1 MRRSMTAVVALC
13 GVLGVQAGVTAAA
26 TERTAAD
33 SGRTVRGKV
42 VVECDGWMRFGPPGP
57 ARGRC
62 TISGAINDHGW
73 FRDSDVRW
81 VHPHIRTFKGRKG
94 TIDMSVYEERGH
106 WRIVA
111 GTKAY
116 ARVRGQGYEA
126 LLLSLP
132 AGISFTMTGRV
143 WTQKAG

>member
-1 MRRSMTAVVALC
+1 MWTTVATLCSVLAAQASGTTAATDTAVV
-13 GVLGVQAGVTAAA
+13 
-26 TERTAAD
+26 D
-33 SGRTVRGKV
+33 SGKAVRGRV
-42 VVECDGWMRFGPPGP
+42 VIACDGSMRFGPPGP
-57 ARGRC
+57 AQGRC
-62 TISGAINDHGW
+62 TITGAITDRGW
-73 FRDSDVRW
+73 FRDRDVRW

-116 ARVRGQGYEA
+116 ARLRGRGYEA

-143 WTQKAG
+143 WTAKSG